1 MRAGEEVVPPQP
13 PRLPPRR
20 RTRGDGRRRTPG
32 RHKPCAARSAGASA
46 GTDAYPRT
54 PAAAVLTPDRL
65 EWRATAAALGAA
77 AWVALV
83 RLLLRALLTD

>member
-1 MRAGEEVVPPQP
+1 
-13 PRLPPRR
+13 
-20 RTRGDGRRRTPG
+20 
-32 RHKPCAARSAGASA
+32 
-46 GTDAYPRT
+46 
-54 PAAAVLTPDRL
+54 VLTPDRL